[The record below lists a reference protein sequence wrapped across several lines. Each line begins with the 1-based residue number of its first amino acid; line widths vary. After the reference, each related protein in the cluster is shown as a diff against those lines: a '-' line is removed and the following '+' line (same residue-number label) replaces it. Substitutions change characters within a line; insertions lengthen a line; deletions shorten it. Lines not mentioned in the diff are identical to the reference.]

1 MTFEWDENKNSE
13 NIAKH
18 KVSFEKAQDAF
29 FDVNRII
36 LEDVKH
42 SVSEK
47 RYFCIGKTDEGIL
60 TVRFTI
66 RGKIYEF
73 SAQDIGV
80 KERNAMKNIYSDPEK
95 SVMEALD
102 SAVLVEDFLPS
113 PSELV
118 RKSTKEKI
126 TILIDSDCINF
137 FKAEAK
143 KNHTKY
149 QTMMNEVLSQYAKH
163 YTVTI

>member
-13 NIAKH
+13 NKAKH

-60 TVRFTI
+60 TVRFTMRGPNI
-66 RGKIYEF
+66 RIFGAGYWRQGKKRYEEHL
-73 SAQDIGV
+73 Q
-80 KERNAMKNIYSDPEK
+80 
-95 SVMEALD
+95 
-102 SAVLVEDFLPS
+102 
-113 PSELV
+113 
-118 RKSTKEKI
+118 
-126 TILIDSDCINF
+126 
-137 FKAEAK
+137 
-143 KNHTKY
+143 
-149 QTMMNEVLSQYAKH
+149 
-163 YTVTI
+163 